1 MRITLQIIS
10 YLALFALSLA
20 AVSYLSGSI
29 DKPMLKHIM
38 LVATLAWFASC
49 PFWIGRK
56 ESS

>member
-10 YLALFALSLA
+10 YLALLALFLA

-29 DKPMLKHIM
+29 EKPMLKHVM

-49 PFWIGRK
+49 PFWIGREK
-56 ESS
+56 AG